1 MRIDNRSRCHSRAG
15 ALNLGAVVDLIDLF
29 GEANLKTL
37 ALATSEDAKA
47 HLAAGRP
54 LRAAFSAAHYVHLTR
69 RRTWTEDEHQSMGE
83 ALFDDV
89 VSRLRAGDDTT
100 AAWRAAYLRMLTGAM
115 PWSDSDL
122 GRLIR
127 AATPKPGLRP
137 WSRIWFAGQAADYYL
152 LSGETF
158 WDAPQLQLMLTS
170 AREDFAVRL
179 RGGDKLMAAD
189 RVVLYMVL
197 ASSAD
202 QAKK

>member
-1 MRIDNRSRCHSRAG
+1 M
-15 ALNLGAVVDLIDLF
+15 DLIDLF

-37 ALATSEDAKA
+37 AIAAGEDAKA

-54 LRAAFSAAHYVHLTR
+54 LRAAFSAAHYVHLTN
-69 RRTWTEDEHQSMGE
+69 RRTWTEDEHQTMGE
-83 ALFDDV
+83 ALYDDV
-89 VSRLRAGDDTT
+89 VSRLRAADDST

-127 AATPKPGLRP
+127 AATPKPALRP
-137 WSRIWFAGQAADYYL
+137 WQRVWFAGQAADYFL

-158 WDAPQLQLMLTS
+158 WDERQLGLMLGA

-179 RGGDKLMAAD
+179 RNGDRLMAAD

-197 ASSAD
+197 AASAEK
-202 QAKK
+202 AVR

>member
-1 MRIDNRSRCHSRAG
+1 
-15 ALNLGAVVDLIDLF
+15 VDTSTSPGQAPSTGSGQTLIDLF

-37 ALATSEDAKA
+37 AITTSEDAKG
-47 HLAAGRP
+47 HLRAGRP

-69 RRTWTEDEHQSMGE
+69 RRTWTEDEHQAMGE

-89 VSRLRAGDDTT
+89 ISRLRAADDST

-137 WSRIWFAGQAADYYL
+137 WRRVWFAGQAADYFL

-158 WDAPQLQLMLTS
+158 WDRAQLGQMLTA

-179 RGGDKLMAAD
+179 RSGDRLMAAD

-197 ASSAD
+197 DESAD
-202 QAKK
+202 RAAP